1 MKKLYS
7 FYWNCGRQGC
17 VEGIFIA
24 EEAKVKQAIGSEVYF
39 GEILG
44 KHSEVYGTLEEG
56 EIKELDVAQSTIEDL
71 ERVIGCDI
79 SGYNPLMYM
88 EQWEVCERCDE
99 SFDPS
104 DSLMYLT
111 EDDYPICWGCA
122 TEEERETLKELK
134 V

>member
-7 FYWNCGRQGC
+7 FYWDCGRQGS

-24 EEAKVKQAIGSEVYF
+24 TEQEVKNAIGRNVDF

-44 KHSEVYGTLEEG
+44 KHSEIYGVIEEG
-56 EIKELDVAQSTIEDL
+56 EIKELKVSQSTVEEL
-71 ERVIGCDI
+71 ESVIGATI

-99 SFDPS
+99 SFDPR
-104 DSLMYLT
+104 DTLMYLAK
-111 EDDYPICWGCA
+111 DDCPICWYCA
-122 TEEERETLKELK
+122 TEEERETLEELE